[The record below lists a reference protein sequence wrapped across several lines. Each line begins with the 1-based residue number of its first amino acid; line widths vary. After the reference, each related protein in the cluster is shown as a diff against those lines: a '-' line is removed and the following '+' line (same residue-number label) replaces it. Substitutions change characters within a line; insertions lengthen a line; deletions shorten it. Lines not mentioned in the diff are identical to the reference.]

1 MYFSCCSF
9 DACIWKK
16 DIFYIN
22 SVKWK
27 KKLWHG
33 NHNLFT
39 TVKIFICVESNNK
52 FGGSQIL
59 EEENDKLTQGLSE
72 KVKALKSV
80 FNTSITYF
88 RKLLVVTFDS
98 YIH

>member
-1 MYFSCCSF
+1 MLLFE
-9 DACIWKK
+9 KK
-16 DIFYIN
+16 INFTYI
-22 SVKWK
+22 VKWK
-27 KKLWHG
+27 KTLWCS

-39 TVKIFICVESNNK
+39 VVKIFICIESNNK

-80 FNTSITYF
+80 FNT
-88 RKLLVVTFDS
+88 
-98 YIH
+98 H